1 MTTTSAHVPREAL
14 KADVRRTS
22 ATALGRAEFT
32 EQVRGALA
40 TEPTGSLL
48 YIDVDH
54 LARVNYIWGFEKGD
68 EALRRLVMLLL
79 AAAPKDLLGRFGGEE
94 FVVYTPQGSDAQRL
108 AEEIRSQVELDEMLT
123 DIRAATP
130 GHATAAAKEHVG
142 RGPFLTVSIGIAY
155 AAPGRSF
162 EEVLQA
168 AHEAQN
174 AAKALGR
181 NRIVV
186 G

>member
-1 MTTTSAHVPREAL
+1 MTTTSAHVPLEAREAD
-14 KADVRRTS
+14 ARRTS
-22 ATALGRAEFT
+22 ATALSRVEFT
-32 EQVRGALA
+32 KQVRGALA

-48 YIDVDH
+48 YIDVDQ

-68 EALRRLVMLLL
+68 EALRRLVALLQ
-79 AAAPKDLLGRFGGEE
+79 AATPQDLLGRFGGDE
-94 FVVYTPQGSDAQRL
+94 FVVYSQHGSDAQDL
-108 AEEIRSQVELDEMLT
+108 AEEIRSQIERDDMLT
-123 DIRAATP
+123 EIRAATP
-130 GHATAAAKEHVG
+130 GHATAAAKEHVS
-142 RGPFLTVSIGIAY
+142 RGPFLTVSIGVAY
-155 AAPGRSF
+155 AMPGRSF

-168 AHEAQN
+168 AYEAQN

>member
-1 MTTTSAHVPREAL
+1 MTTTSAHVPL
-14 KADVRRTS
+14 KARDAEVRGTG
-22 ATALGRAEFT
+22 TAVLSLVEFT
-32 EQVRGALA
+32 EQVRGSLA
-40 TEPTGSLL
+40 AGATGSLL

-54 LARVNYIWGFEKGD
+54 LARVNYSWGFEKGD

-79 AAAPKDLLGRFGGEE
+79 AAAQKDLLGRFGGEE
-94 FVVYTPQGSDAQRL
+94 FVVYARQGSDAQRL

-142 RGPFLTVSIGIAY
+142 RGPFLTVSIGIAH

-168 AHEAQN
+168 AHGAQN